1 MFSHLI
7 IVAGIIVVHGDNL
20 PKKSVAFTSVNL
32 ENILNWKLSEDPGY
46 NYTVQYKKYGNKKWE
61 EKPECYQIKEH
72 SCNLTMETQD
82 YNEEY
87 CAQVIMVSDTDTQI
101 MQTGRF
107 NSKRETNF
115 GPPDVTLIPTERSIK
130 FSVQLPW
137 IPYTAQT
144 LDSIYKDIKYYVTFN
159 VSKHMQNVMINR
171 TSQIENLSPET
182 KYCGVVTYESRSY
195 IKTSLPKYFCIT
207 TLHDTSWIIISAIA
221 VSCSLVILISISLLM
236 LGRYLKVKIKMPDSL
251 TLKDKYVWL
260 PPESDGPKQINQVSI
275 VNLDLSMPPFKLL
288 LSGLPPQQSPK
299 AFPKQPEPESP
310 NSYLS
315 QTVETQPLLMN
326 SGSTGSSGSNSYG
339 EVVLEAANK
348 ENQWQTVG
356 GTTEISLPC
365 YASQNNGCNWRSI
378 MVSPRQL
385 VLQTEVKNGCLM
397 LTSFPFEKEP
407 STSSVIPFTSNEQTQ
422 QGTTYFQRT
431 QNQSIGS
438 QKLQSYLPNSE
449 RKSVDMER
457 PQLDIIS
464 IPNPENQEMD
474 SLSCPS
480 LTEVIDGDSLF
491 QKWDLKISI

>member
-7 IVAGIIVVHGDNL
+7 ILAGIIVVHGDDL
-20 PKKSVAFTSVNL
+20 PKNIVAFTSVNL
-32 ENILNWKLSEDPGY
+32 ENILNWKISEDPGY

-82 YNEEY
+82 YNEDY
-87 CAQVIMVSDTDTQI
+87 CAQVIMVSDTVTQI

-115 GPPDVTLIPTERSIK
+115 GPPDVTVIPTERSIK

-137 IPYTAQT
+137 IPYTEQT
-144 LDSIYKDIKYYVTFN
+144 LDGIYEDITYYVKFSN
-159 VSKHMQNVMINR
+159 HMQNVKINR
-171 TSQIENLSPET
+171 TSEIENLSPET
-182 KYCGVVTYESRSY
+182 KYCGVVTYDSRSY
-195 IKTSLPKYFCIT
+195 SKTSLPKYFCIT
-207 TLHDTSWIIISAIA
+207 TLEDTSWISITVIA
-221 VSCSLVILISISLLM
+221 VSCSLVFLINISILM
-236 LGRYLKVKIKMPDSL
+236 LSRYLKVKIKMPNSL
-251 TLKDKYVWL
+251 TLKGKHVWL
-260 PPESDGPKQINQVSI
+260 PPELHGPKQMNQVSI
-275 VNLDLSMPPFKLL
+275 VNLDPSMPPFKSL

-310 NSYLS
+310 ISYLS
-315 QTVETQPLLMN
+315 QAVETQPLLMN
-326 SGSTGSSGSNSYG
+326 SGSTRSSGSNSYG

-348 ENQWQTVG
+348 ENHWETGG

-365 YASQNNGCNWRSI
+365 YASQNNECNWRSI

-431 QNQSIGS
+431 QNQSTGS

-449 RKSVDMER
+449 RKSADVER
-457 PQLDIIS
+457 PNLEIIS

-480 LTEVIDGDSLF
+480 LTEVIDGESLF
-491 QKWDLKISI
+491 EKWDLKISI